1 LGVDYKHVVA
11 VERVHQQECAMRL
24 IASVIAAAL
33 LAFSVGVLAGQSP
46 QTDLSKLRPNSEPI
60 TLRFENAQLAN
71 VLSFLSKASGIQI
84 GVTPDVTLPTD
95 PINVNF
101 SNAKFV
107 DVFKLLV
114 TGANLSYNVIDEKTV
129 LITKKS

>member
-1 LGVDYKHVVA
+1 MQ
-11 VERVHQQECAMRL
+11 RPT
-24 IASVIAAAL
+24 SVIVATFLAL
-33 LAFSVGVLAGQSP
+33 SVGVLAGQSP
-46 QTDLSKLRPNSEPI
+46 QADLSKLAPNSEPI
-60 TLRFENAQLAN
+60 TLRFQKAQLAD

-95 PINVNF
+95 PININF
-101 SNAKFV
+101 NNAKFV

-114 TGANLSYNVIDEKTV
+114 TGAANLSYNVIDEKTV

>member
-1 LGVDYKHVVA
+1 
-11 VERVHQQECAMRL
+11 MRL
-24 IASVIAAAL
+24 AASVIVATL
-33 LAFSVGVLAGQSP
+33 VSLSVGVFAGQSP
-46 QTDLSKLRPNSEPI
+46 ETDLSKLTPNSEPI
-60 TLRFENAQLAN
+60 TLHFESAQVVN

-95 PINVNF
+95 PISFNF

-107 DVFKLLV
+107 DVFKFLV
-114 TGANLSYNVIDEKTV
+114 TGAGLTYNVVNEKTV

>member
-1 LGVDYKHVVA
+1 MQ
-11 VERVHQQECAMRL
+11 RPT
-24 IASVIAAAL
+24 SVIVATFLAL
-33 LAFSVGVLAGQSP
+33 SVGVLAGQSP
-46 QTDLSKLRPNSEPI
+46 QADLSKLAPNSEPI
-60 TLRFENAQLAN
+60 TLRFQKAQLAD

-101 SNAKFV
+101 NNAKFV

-114 TGANLSYNVIDEKTV
+114 TGAANLSYNAIDEKTV
-129 LITKKS
+129 LITRKS